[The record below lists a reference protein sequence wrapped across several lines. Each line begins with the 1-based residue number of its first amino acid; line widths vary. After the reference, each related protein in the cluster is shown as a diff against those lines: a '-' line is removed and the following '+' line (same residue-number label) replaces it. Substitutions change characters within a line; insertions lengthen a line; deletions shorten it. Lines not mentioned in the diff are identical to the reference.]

1 RDRFERFRQRCLHAR
16 RRHGCPDSECSGDGF
31 APVARHAARSHR
43 MSERI
48 RVLVVDDSALMRK
61 LIPAIL
67 ERDSSIE
74 VVGTA
79 MDGAFALRKIEELEP
94 DVVTLDLEMPRMDG
108 LEMLRLIMRSAPLPV
123 ILFSTHSKEGGYATL
138 KALALG
144 AVDFLAKPKDAAAGH
159 LEEIADRLIAKI
171 KVAKHAAKRKLPPV
185 TVKEELPKLAKASHP
200 ALAPRRV
207 IAIGI
212 STGGPNAL
220 QFMLSQIPS
229 DFLSTILVVQHMP
242 EGFTEMFAKRL
253 DECCP
258 LEVHEARSGDL
269 LLAGRVL
276 ICPGNRHI
284 MVRRMP
290 RGDMAV
296 LSDGPPVNGH
306 RPSAD
311 VLFHS
316 VSQEF
321 GLTAVG
327 VLMTGMG
334 DDGAEGLG
342 AIKAAGGMTIAQS
355 EDTCVVSGMPHAA
368 IIKGYANKIIPLEGV
383 AAFLMSNYGAER
395 NPADKLEKNDKY
407 DKNEKVE
414 GTPVSSQRS

>member
-1 RDRFERFRQRCLHAR
+1 
-16 RRHGCPDSECSGDGF
+16 
-31 APVARHAARSHR
+31 
-43 MSERI
+43 MSDRI

-67 ERDSSIE
+67 TRDSSIE
-74 VVGTA
+74 VIGTA
-79 MDGAFALRKIEELEP
+79 MDGAFALKKIEELHP
-94 DVVTLDLEMPRMDG
+94 DVVTLDLDMPRMDG
-108 LEMLRLIMRSAPLPV
+108 MEALRMIMRRAPLPV

-159 LEEIADRLIAKI
+159 LEQIADELIAKI
-171 KVAKHAAKRKLPPV
+171 KVAKRAAGRKLPPAV
-185 TVKEELPKLAKASHP
+185 IEESAAPKKGARSGLP
-200 ALAPRRV
+200 PRRV

-220 QFMLSQIPS
+220 QYVLSQIPA
-229 DFLSTILVVQHMP
+229 DFQSTIVIVQHMP

-253 DECCP
+253 DECCA
-258 LEVHEARSGDL
+258 LEIHEARSGDL
-269 LLAGRVL
+269 LIAGRAL
-276 ICPGNRHI
+276 ICPGNRHM

-290 RGDMAV
+290 RGDMVV

-316 VSQEF
+316 VAQEF

-327 VLMTGMG
+327 VIMTGMG
-334 DDGAEGLG
+334 EDGAEGLG

-355 EDTCVVSGMPHAA
+355 EDTCVVSGMPRAA
-368 IIKGYANKIIPLEGV
+368 ILKGHANKIIPLEGLSSYLV
-383 AAFLMSNYGAER
+383 NHYGA
-395 NPADKLEKNDKY
+395 DKTAEKFEKNERDEKHDKQ
-407 DKNEKVE
+407 EKTE
-414 GTPVSSQRS
+414 RISATSQRS

>member
-1 RDRFERFRQRCLHAR
+1 
-16 RRHGCPDSECSGDGF
+16 
-31 APVARHAARSHR
+31 

-67 ERDSSIE
+67 ARDSSIE

-79 MDGAFALRKIEELEP
+79 MDGAFALKKIEELHP

-108 LEMLRLIMRSAPLPV
+108 METLRLIMKRAPLPV
-123 ILFSTHSKEGGYATL
+123 VLFSTHSKEGGYSTF

-144 AVDFLAKPKDAAAGH
+144 AVDFVAKPKDAAAGH
-159 LEEIADRLIAKI
+159 LEEIADQLIAKI
-171 KVAKHAAKRKLPPV
+171 KVAKRAAGRKLPPAV
-185 TVKEELPKLAKASHP
+185 VVDGPPILKKGARSPLP
-200 ALAPRRV
+200 PRRV

-220 QFMLSQIPS
+220 QFVLTQIPA
-229 DFLSTILVVQHMP
+229 DFQSTIVIVQHMP
-242 EGFTEMFAKRL
+242 EGFTDMFAKRL
-253 DECCP
+253 DECCA

-284 MVRRMP
+284 MVRHMP

-316 VSQEF
+316 VAQEF

-342 AIKAAGGMTIAQS
+342 AIKNAGGMTVAQS
-355 EDTCVVSGMPHAA
+355 EDTCVVSGMPRAA
-368 IIKGYANKIIPLEGV
+368 ILKGYANKIIPLDGV
-383 AAFLMSNYGAER
+383 AAFLVHQYGAER
-395 NPADKLEKNDKY
+395 GGVERSAAGQCAAGKVEKNNKNDKNDTNEKI
-407 DKNEKVE
+407 DKNEKSE
-414 GTPVSSQRS
+414 KIPVSSQHS

>member
-1 RDRFERFRQRCLHAR
+1 
-16 RRHGCPDSECSGDGF
+16 
-31 APVARHAARSHR
+31 

-67 ERDSSIE
+67 ARESAIE

-79 MDGAFALRKIEELEP
+79 MDGAFALKKIEELQP
-94 DVVTLDLEMPRMDG
+94 DVVTLDLDMPRMDG
-108 LEMLRLIMRSAPLPV
+108 METLRLIMRRAPLPV

-159 LEEIADRLIAKI
+159 LEQIADQLIAKI
-171 KVAKHAAKRKLPPV
+171 KVAKRAVGRKLPAAV
-185 TVKEELPKLAKASHP
+185 LEEKPAPKKGTRAALP
-200 ALAPRRV
+200 PRRI

-220 QFMLSQIPS
+220 QFVLSQIPAN
-229 DFLSTILVVQHMP
+229 FQSTIIVVQHMP

-253 DECCP
+253 DECCA
-258 LEVHEARSGDL
+258 LEVQEARSGDL

-342 AIKAAGGMTIAQS
+342 AIKAAGGMTVAQS
-355 EDTCVVSGMPHAA
+355 EDTCVVSGMPRAA
-368 IIKGYANKIIPLEGV
+368 ILKGYANKIIPLDGV
-383 AAFLMSNYGAER
+383 ASFLMSNYGSER
-395 NPADKLEKNDKY
+395 TPVDKFEKNDKY
-407 DKNEKVE
+407 DKNER
-414 GTPVSSQRS
+414 TPVSSQRS

>member
-1 RDRFERFRQRCLHAR
+1 
-16 RRHGCPDSECSGDGF
+16 
-31 APVARHAARSHR
+31 

-67 ERDSSIE
+67 ARDSSIE

-79 MDGAFALRKIEELEP
+79 MDGAFALKKIEELQP

-108 LEMLRLIMRSAPLPV
+108 METLRLIMRRAPLPV
-123 ILFSTHSKEGGYATL
+123 ILFSTHSKEGGYSTF

-144 AVDFLAKPKDAAAGH
+144 AVDFVAKPKDAAAGR
-159 LEEIADRLIAKI
+159 LEEIADQLIAKI
-171 KVAKHAAKRKLPPV
+171 KVAKRAAGRKLPPAV
-185 TVKEELPKLAKASHP
+185 VVDDPPVRTKGDRPPLP
-200 ALAPRRV
+200 PRRV

-220 QFMLSQIPS
+220 QFVLSQIPA
-229 DFLSTILVVQHMP
+229 DFQSTIVIVQHMP

-253 DECCP
+253 DECCA

-316 VSQEF
+316 VAQEF
-321 GLTAVG
+321 GLIAVG
-327 VLMTGMG
+327 VL
-334 DDGAEGLG
+334 
-342 AIKAAGGMTIAQS
+342 GMTIAQS
-355 EDTCVVSGMPHAA
+355 EESCVVSGMPRAA
-368 IIKGYANKIIPLEGV
+368 ILKGYANKIIPLDAV
-383 AAFLMSNYGAER
+383 AFFLVNQYGAER
-395 NPADKLEKNDKY
+395 GSAERSTAGPSAVEKMEKHDKNEKNDKN
-407 DKNEKVE
+407 DKNEKNE
-414 GTPVSSQRS
+414 KIERTPVSPQRS

>member
-1 RDRFERFRQRCLHAR
+1 
-16 RRHGCPDSECSGDGF
+16 
-31 APVARHAARSHR
+31 
-43 MSERI
+43 MSERV

-67 ERDSSIE
+67 ASDPSIE

-79 MDGAFALRKIEELEP
+79 MDGAFALKKIAELHP

-108 LEMLRLIMRSAPLPV
+108 METLRLIMRRAPMPV
-123 ILFSTHSKEGGYATL
+123 VLFSTHSKEGAYATL

-144 AVDFLAKPKDAAAGH
+144 AIDFVPKPQDAAAGH
-159 LEEIADRLIAKI
+159 LESIAAQLIEKI
-171 KVAKHAAKRKLPPV
+171 KVAKRAAGKKLPPAV
-185 TVKEELPKLAKASHP
+185 VADDPPRPVKGSRSAIPP
-200 ALAPRRV
+200 NRV

-220 QFMLSQIPS
+220 QYVLSQMPADFPS
-229 DFLSTILVVQHMP
+229 TFVVVQHMP
-242 EGFTEMFAKRL
+242 EGFTEMFARRL
-253 DECCP
+253 DECCA

-269 LLAGRVL
+269 LVAGRVL
-276 ICPGNRHI
+276 ICPGNRHL

-296 LSDGPPVNGH
+296 LSDAPPVNGH

-316 VSQEF
+316 VAQHF
-321 GLTAVG
+321 GITAVG
-327 VLMTGMG
+327 IQMTGMG
-334 DDGAEGLG
+334 EDGAEGLG

-355 EDTCVVSGMPHAA
+355 EDTCVVSGMPRAA
-368 IIKGYANKIIPLEGV
+368 ISKGYANKVIPLDGLSAYLIQE
-383 AAFLMSNYGAER
+383 YGNER
-395 NPADKLEKNDKY
+395 QAHEKFEKHDKSDKH
-407 DKNEKVE
+407 DKNEKSE
-414 GTPVSSQRS
+414 RTPVSSHRT

>member
-1 RDRFERFRQRCLHAR
+1 
-16 RRHGCPDSECSGDGF
+16 
-31 APVARHAARSHR
+31 

-67 ERDSSIE
+67 ARDSSIE

-79 MDGAFALRKIEELEP
+79 MDGAFALKKIEELRP

-108 LEMLRLIMRSAPLPV
+108 LEMLRLIMRRAPLPI
-123 ILFSTHSKEGGYATL
+123 ILFSTHSKKGGYATL

-159 LEEIADRLIAKI
+159 LEEIADQLIAKI
-171 KVAKHAAKRKLPPV
+171 KVARRAAKRKLPPV
-185 TVKEELPKLAKASHP
+185 TVKEEPPKLAKGSCP

-207 IAIGI
+207 IAVGI

-220 QFMLSQIPS
+220 QYVLSQIPS
-229 DFLSTILVVQHMP
+229 DFLSAIVVVQHMP

-258 LEVHEARSGDL
+258 LEVQEARSGDL

-276 ICPGNRHI
+276 ICPGNRHM

-290 RGDMAV
+290 RGDMVV

-316 VSQEF
+316 VAQEF
-321 GLTAVG
+321 SLMSVG

-334 DDGAEGLG
+334 EDGAEGLG

-355 EDTCVVSGMPHAA
+355 EDTCVVSGMPRAA
-368 IIKGYANKIIPLEGV
+368 ILKGYANKVIPLEGLGT
-383 AAFLMSNYGAER
+383 FLANHYGAEK
-395 NPADKLEKNDKY
+395 NSAEKDLG
-407 DKNEKVE
+407 EKAE
-414 GTPVSSQRS
+414 KDEKPERTPVSSHRS

>member
-1 RDRFERFRQRCLHAR
+1 
-16 RRHGCPDSECSGDGF
+16 
-31 APVARHAARSHR
+31 

-67 ERDSSIE
+67 ARESSIE

-79 MDGAFALRKIEELEP
+79 MDGAFALKKIEELQP

-108 LEMLRLIMRSAPLPV
+108 IETLRLIMRRAPLPV

-144 AVDFLAKPKDAAAGH
+144 AVDFLTKPKDAAAGR
-159 LEEIADRLIAKI
+159 LDEIAGQLITKI
-171 KVAKHAAKRKLPPV
+171 KVAKRAVGRKLPPAV
-185 TVKEELPKLAKASHP
+185 IEETPAPKKGTRASLP
-200 ALAPRRV
+200 PRRI
-207 IAIGI
+207 IAVGI

-220 QFMLSQIPS
+220 QFVLSQIPE
-229 DFLSTILVVQHMP
+229 DFLSTILIVQHMP

-253 DECCP
+253 DECCA

-276 ICPGNRHI
+276 ICPGNRHM

-290 RGDMAV
+290 RGDMV
-296 LSDGPPVNGH
+296 ILSDGPPVNGH

-316 VSQEF
+316 VAQEF

-342 AIKAAGGMTIAQS
+342 ALKAAGGMTIAQS
-355 EDTCVVSGMPHAA
+355 EDTCVVSGMPRAA
-368 IIKGYANKIIPLEGV
+368 ILKGYASKIIPLDGL
-383 AAFLMSNYGAER
+383 AAYLVSNYGAER
-395 NPADKLEKNDKY
+395 SGRQRREERQELFER
-407 DKNEKVE
+407 EERKV
-414 GTPVSSQRS
+414 

>member
-1 RDRFERFRQRCLHAR
+1 
-16 RRHGCPDSECSGDGF
+16 
-31 APVARHAARSHR
+31 
-43 MSERI
+43 MSDRI

-67 ERDSSIE
+67 ARDSSIE

-79 MDGAFALRKIEELEP
+79 MDGAFALKKIEELQP

-108 LEMLRLIMRSAPLPV
+108 METLRMIMKSAPLPV
-123 ILFSTHSKEGGYATL
+123 ILFSTHSKEGGYATF

-144 AVDFLAKPKDAAAGH
+144 AVDFLAKPKEAAAGH
-159 LEEIADRLIAKI
+159 LEEIADQLISKI
-171 KVAKHAAKRKLPPV
+171 KVAKRAVGKKLPPAV
-185 TVKEELPKLAKASHP
+185 VREDPFGPKKEARP
-200 ALAPRRV
+200 ALPPPRRV

-220 QFMLSQIPS
+220 QFVLSQIPA

-253 DECCP
+253 DECCA
-258 LEVHEARSGDL
+258 LEIHEARSGDL

-276 ICPGNRHI
+276 ICPGNRHM
-284 MVRRMP
+284 MVRHMP
-290 RGDMAV
+290 RGDMV
-296 LSDGPPVNGH
+296 ILSDGPPVNGH

-316 VSQEF
+316 VAQEF
-321 GLTAVG
+321 ALTAVG

-355 EDTCVVSGMPHAA
+355 EDTCVVSGMPRAA
-368 IIKGYANKIIPLEGV
+368 IQKGYANKIIPLDGMGSFLVNQYGV
-383 AAFLMSNYGAER
+383 ER
-395 NPADKLEKNDKY
+395 TPADKFE
-407 DKNEKVE
+407 KNEKNE
-414 GTPVSSQRS
+414 KHEKNERTPVSSPRS

>member
-1 RDRFERFRQRCLHAR
+1 
-16 RRHGCPDSECSGDGF
+16 
-31 APVARHAARSHR
+31 

-67 ERDSSIE
+67 ARDSSIE

-79 MDGAFALRKIEELEP
+79 MDGAFALKKIQELQP

-108 LEMLRLIMRSAPLPV
+108 MEMLRLIMRRAPLPI

-144 AVDFLAKPKDAAAGH
+144 AVDFLAKPKNAAAGN
-159 LEEIADRLIAKI
+159 LEEIADKLIAKI
-171 KVAKHAAKRKLPPV
+171 KIAQRAARRKLPPAV
-185 TVKEELPKLAKASHP
+185 VAEEPP
-200 ALAPRRV
+200 ALKKTTRPALPPRRV
-207 IAIGI
+207 VAVGI

-220 QFMLSQIPS
+220 QYMLSQIPS
-229 DFLSTILVVQHMP
+229 DFASTIVVVQHMP
-242 EGFTEMFAKRL
+242 EGFTEMFAQRL
-253 DECCP
+253 NECCP

-290 RGDMAV
+290 RGDMVV

-311 VLFHS
+311 VLVHS
-316 VSQEF
+316 VAQEF

-342 AIKAAGGMTIAQS
+342 AIQTAGGMTIAQS
-355 EDTCVVSGMPHAA
+355 EDTCVVCGMPRAA
-368 IIKGYANKIIPLEGV
+368 ILKGYANKVVPLEGLGI
-383 AAFLMSNYGAER
+383 FLVNHYGAEKDLR
-395 NPADKLEKNDKY
+395 EKAEKDEKLER
-407 DKNEKVE
+407 
-414 GTPVSSQRS
+414 TPVPSQRS

>member
-1 RDRFERFRQRCLHAR
+1 
-16 RRHGCPDSECSGDGF
+16 
-31 APVARHAARSHR
+31 

-67 ERDSSIE
+67 ARESSIE

-79 MDGAFALRKIEELEP
+79 MDGAFALKKIEELKP

-108 LEMLRLIMRSAPLPV
+108 METLRLIMRRTPLPV
-123 ILFSTHSKEGGYATL
+123 ILFSTHSKEGGYATF
-138 KALALG
+138 KALAMG
-144 AVDFLAKPKDAAAGH
+144 AVDFLAKPKDASSH
-159 LEEIADRLIAKI
+159 LDEIADQLIAKI
-171 KVAKHAAKRKLPPV
+171 KVAKRAVGRKLPPAV
-185 TVKEELPKLAKASHP
+185 IEETAAPKKATRAALP
-200 ALAPRRV
+200 PRRV

-220 QFMLSQIPS
+220 QFVLSQIPA
-229 DFLSTILVVQHMP
+229 DFQSAIVIVQHMP

-253 DECCP
+253 DECCA

-276 ICPGNRHI
+276 ICPGNRHM

-290 RGDMAV
+290 RGDMV
-296 LSDGPPVNGH
+296 ILSDGPPVNGH

-316 VSQEF
+316 VAQEF
-321 GLTAVG
+321 GLTTVG
-327 VLMTGMG
+327 ILMTGMG

-355 EDTCVVSGMPHAA
+355 EDTCVVSGMPRAA
-368 IIKGYANKIIPLEGV
+368 ILKGYANKIVPLDGLS
-383 AAFLMSNYGAER
+383 AYLIRNYGAER
-395 NPADKLEKNDKY
+395 GATEKVEKNEKLEVN
-407 DKNEKVE
+407 DKNEKIE
-414 GTPVSSQRS
+414 KTSVSSHRS

>member
-1 RDRFERFRQRCLHAR
+1 
-16 RRHGCPDSECSGDGF
+16 
-31 APVARHAARSHR
+31 

-67 ERDSSIE
+67 ARDSSIE

-79 MDGAFALRKIEELEP
+79 MDGAFALKKIEELEP

-108 LEMLRLIMRSAPLPV
+108 LEMLRLIMRSAPLPI
-123 ILFSTHSKEGGYATL
+123 ILFSTHSKQGGYATL

-159 LEEIADRLIAKI
+159 LEQIADRLVAKI

-185 TVKEELPKLAKASHP
+185 TVKEELPKLAKGSRP
-200 ALAPRRV
+200 ALAPRRI
-207 IAIGI
+207 IAVGI

-220 QFMLSQIPS
+220 QYMLSQIPS
-229 DFLSTILVVQHMP
+229 DFLSTIVVVQHMP

-276 ICPGNRHI
+276 ICPGNRHM

-290 RGDMAV
+290 RGDLVV

-316 VSQEF
+316 VAQEF
-321 GLTAVG
+321 SLMSVG

-334 DDGAEGLG
+334 EDGAEGLG

-355 EDTCVVSGMPHAA
+355 EDSCVVSGMPRAA
-368 IIKGYANKIIPLEGV
+368 ILKGYADKVIPLEGLG
-383 AAFLMSNYGAER
+383 AFLANHYGAE
-395 NPADKLEKNDKY
+395 KNAERDLG
-407 DKNEKVE
+407 EKVE
-414 GTPVSSQRS
+414 KGEKPERTPVSSHRS